1 MGDREAFKTCGSGM
15 EYGEPQESWRNGLGQ
30 EMELEVLISG
40 DTGRRFQQDGR
51 TANSTDL
58 FSFMQLKRPKLSPR
72 LYDYL
77 IANAIERLASRG

>member
-1 MGDREAFKTCGSGM
+1 MLS
-15 EYGEPQESWRNGLGQ
+15 
-30 EMELEVLISG
+30 
-40 DTGRRFQQDGR
+40 TGRR